1 MKKVIACIVTTAFLF
16 GTMEIALKIGGN
28 TFDPLQLTGL
38 RFLIGGL
45 VLLPMAMKEYK
56 ENFTDTISVE
66 TANRLF
72 KKLLG
77 L

>member
-1 MKKVIACIVTTAFLF
+1 MTAFLF

-45 VLLPMAMKEYK
+45 VLLPMTRR
-56 ENFTDTISVE
+56 NITQS
-66 TANRLF
+66 
-72 KKLLG
+72 
-77 L
+77 